1 MWRFLYFTS
10 QTKHALENSFPSMK
24 NVSSLRAIFS
34 SHMHVDLSHHSISAH
49 DWRRIDKPL
58 KTHPPPATGIMCL
71 ITAQLCHSVLTL
83 RGGKG
88 GVKTR
93 TEPGARRETGT
104 GKVRLCSLI
113 QKCGAQSD
121 GLTRPPRLVVE
132 LLYCLHSI
140 FFKNLGFDWVF
151 LLHFFIN
158 KSSTL
163 VRVSGWPF
171 KQVFGKPI
179 ENFHRGL

>member
-1 MWRFLYFTS
+1 M
-10 QTKHALENSFPSMK
+10 
-24 NVSSLRAIFS
+24 
-34 SHMHVDLSHHSISAH
+34 
-49 DWRRIDKPL
+49 
-58 KTHPPPATGIMCL
+58 
-71 ITAQLCHSVLTL
+71 
-83 RGGKG
+83 
-88 GVKTR
+88 KTR

-132 LLYCLHSI
+132 LLYCLYSI
-140 FFKNLGFDWVF
+140 FFFLNLGFVWVF

-163 VRVSGWPF
+163 VKV
-171 KQVFGKPI
+171 
-179 ENFHRGL
+179 RG